1 MPVSNRRPRHEDE
14 EPRVLQVVP
23 VAGAMKLPNITSYY
37 PGVNI
42 TAQYTAA
49 RDDPNRTLVLFSEYP

>member
-1 MPVSNRRPRHEDE
+1 M
-14 EPRVLQVVP
+14 LQVVP
-23 VAGAMKLPNITSYY
+23 VAGAMKLPNITSYH

-49 RDDPNRTLVLFSEYP
+49 RDDPNRTLVLIPEYP